1 MNYTQ
6 EDLQFFFENANIP
19 LSEYSHIENMIKEK
33 EVKKVHPKEV
43 KQRNDGRF
51 YTYIKDDGKPR
62 QITGVTE
69 KEVYEKLYDFY
80 FGFGN
85 STLEQL
91 FEPWLDWLKNEIGRS
106 GKTIKEYRRL
116 WNKYLFDSSIIKK
129 RVVDLTSK
137 DFVFLF
143 RKLTNG
149 RNLTKKAFTNFKAL
163 PNGIMNYACEK
174 EIIPYNC
181 LNSINYNQFSY
192 KAKKTKD
199 TPLNLEELKQV
210 SEASEENDLYDLAI
224 KLSFYM
230 PLRIGEIKGI
240 MWEDINDD
248 LIFINRQVLESK
260 EIKDAPKGDA
270 DEGSRFIHLT
280 KEALEILNKVK
291 QMNPD
296 NSFLFFRKK
305 EPLSKC
311 TYNRRLNSYCKKAGV
326 KPKSSQQMRFSVASI
341 LYKSGVQATELQ
353 KMLGHTTLAMTLHY
367 LRNVTPKEETA
378 EKMENVLVLN
388 EENGLHKPA

>member
-1 MNYTQ
+1 M
-6 EDLQFFFENANIP
+6 
-19 LSEYSHIENMIKEK
+19 
-33 EVKKVHPKEV
+33 
-43 KQRNDGRF
+43 
-51 YTYIKDDGKPR
+51 
-62 QITGVTE
+62 
-69 KEVYEKLYDFY
+69 
-80 FGFGN
+80 
-85 STLEQL
+85 
-91 FEPWLDWLKNEIGRS
+91 
-106 GKTIKEYRRL
+106 
-116 WNKYLFDSSIIKK
+116 
-129 RVVDLTSK
+129 
-137 DFVFLF
+137 
-143 RKLTNG
+143 
-149 RNLTKKAFTNFKAL
+149 
-163 PNGIMNYACEK
+163 
-174 EIIPYNC
+174 
-181 LNSINYNQFSY
+181 
-192 KAKKTKD
+192 
-199 TPLNLEELKQV
+199 NLEELKQV